1 MAIERIVDYVLY
13 APHGTNKAISIAML
27 KQLIKDDGCSG
38 NFSGSSGSD
47 NIICDSGVET

>member
-27 KQLIKDDGCSG
+27 KQLIKDDSGSG

-47 NIICDSGVET
+47 NIIYDSGVET